1 MYKKLIVLLA
11 LASYAATSS
20 SETLLVSGEIAAKN
34 KQVFSV
40 PKADSWQVKIDW
52 MIEEGSQVKTGDTVV
67 IYDSSSLLTDV
78 EQLEAQ
84 VRQAIA
90 QRDKSQL
97 SNELA
102 LREAIFS
109 FEQAQLNL
117 EKARLD
123 AQLPEQNLSKLD
135 YSKYQL
141 AKNKASQQLGEM
153 KNKLSAK
160 RLEVSNEGKRQEINV
175 LQSKADMAR
184 KQSMIDGMMQKAQ
197 AGGTA
202 LYVTHPWNGSKI
214 NAGDTVQRN
223 FTVLEIPNTENLQ
236 VVAWLNEVDIAKIS
250 LNQSVELT
258 VDALPLVNVKGRVV
272 KISKQAEVKKDWGSA
287 AYFSLEIELDNSQN
301 LGILPGMSVLAS
313 IESIKESS

>member
-1 MYKKLIVLLA
+1 MYKKIVVLLA
-11 LASYAATSS
+11 LASCSTFGLA
-20 SETLLVSGEIAAKN
+20 ETLLVSGEIAAKN

-52 MIEEGSQVKTGDTVV
+52 MVEEGSQVKAGDTVV
-67 IYDSSSLLTDV
+67 VYNTASLLTDV

-90 QRDKSQL
+90 QRDKSELSNQL
-97 SNELA
+97 S
-102 LREAIFS
+102 LREAIFD
-109 FEQAQLNL
+109 FEQAQLQL
-117 EKARLD
+117 EKAELD

-141 AKNKASQQLGEM
+141 ARDKGKQQLGEK
-153 KNKLSAK
+153 KNKLNAK
-160 RLEVSNEGKRQEINV
+160 RLEVSNEAKRQQINV
-175 LQSKADMAR
+175 LQTKADLAR

-202 LYVTHPWNGSKI
+202 LYVNHPWNGSKI

-236 VVAWLNEVDIAKIS
+236 VVAWLNEVDIARIA
-250 LNQSVELT
+250 LNQQVGLT
-258 VDALPLVNVKGRVV
+258 IDALPLVNLKGKVV
-272 KISKQAEVKKDWGSA
+272 KISNQAEVKKDWGTA
-287 AYFSLEIELDNSQN
+287 AYFSLEIELSNTKE